1 MAEVLRCIKLQITT
15 YEKYV
20 QSNAAQ
26 YPVRKCF
33 QYEATDNSTFHKTS
47 EGKKGYLWTIFPSW
61 NILVKTIDM
70 PLNPVCH
77 LNPTVSFT
85 AWSLPG
91 KKRIHKFLRP
101 LLLYSISGKTSVHP
115 FSLTLCYWSSKSKCI
130 KHRLWKSKAKRL
142 SIWELEIRIWMKSP
156 NDPELTSLAS
166 EDWNCAD
173 TGRYK
178 RQKNGIKPYLLLP
191 YRGFPTPT
199 SMTSQRRWS
208 PSRKQKQEP
217 YTLCL

>member
-1 MAEVLRCIKLQITT
+1 MNCISFLEYSGQSDRYATKSNCLLHSVITT
-15 YEKYV
+15 RKKEDS
-20 QSNAAQ
+20 QIPAA
-26 YPVRKCF
+26 
-33 QYEATDNSTFHKTS
+33 STLVFYTWKDLCAS
-47 EGKKGYLWTIFPSW
+47 IF
-61 NILVKTIDM
+61 T
-70 PLNPVCH
+70 
-77 LNPTVSFT
+77 
-85 AWSLPG
+85 
-91 KKRIHKFLRP
+91 
-101 LLLYSISGKTSVHP
+101 YSI
-115 FSLTLCYWSSKSKCI
+115 CYWSSKSRCV

-142 SIWELEIRIWMKSP
+142 SIWGLEIRIWIKSP

-199 SMTSQRRWS
+199 SMISQRRWS

-217 YTLCL
+217 HTLCL